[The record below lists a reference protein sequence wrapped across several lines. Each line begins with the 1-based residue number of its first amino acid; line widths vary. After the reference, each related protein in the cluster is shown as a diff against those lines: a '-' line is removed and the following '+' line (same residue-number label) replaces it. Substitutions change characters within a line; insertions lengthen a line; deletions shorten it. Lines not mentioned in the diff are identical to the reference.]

1 MNTRE
6 IAEEYRLSHWAK
18 IVKERGESGLSIK
31 QYCEN
36 IGIHENSYYYWLK
49 KLREAAS
56 EEFISTAGHITRES
70 TNILALKSPVF
81 AEVKLPK
88 LPPSAASVPC
98 NQICIEA
105 IGIRITAGG
114 EYPID
119 KLTEL
124 LRTVSRSC

>member
-49 KLREAAS
+49 KLREAVS
-56 EEFISTAGHITRES
+56 EEFTSTAGCITREA
-70 TNILALKSPVF
+70 TNIVALKTPIF
-81 AEVKLPK
+81 AEVKLPE
-88 LPPSAASVPC
+88 LQPSATSIPC
-98 NQICIEA
+98 NQISIEA
-105 IGIRITAGG
+105 IGVRITAGG

-124 LRTVSRSC
+124 LRTMSRTC